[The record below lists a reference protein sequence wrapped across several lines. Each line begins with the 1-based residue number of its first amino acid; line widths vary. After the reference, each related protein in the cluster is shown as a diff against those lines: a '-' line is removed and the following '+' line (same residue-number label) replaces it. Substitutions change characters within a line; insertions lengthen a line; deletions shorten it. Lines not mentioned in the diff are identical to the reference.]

1 MDPQTINEA
10 AIVSTAPRREACR
23 TSAERQWR
31 DFVLKVQRHDC
42 RKKCFSKGA
51 DGEVCSECRYGYPR
65 PRSSDHH
72 FDEATQRW
80 FYMCEKDED
89 ERLSTYV
96 PLWLLATGSLAAKI
110 AQFCDVTLTRPF
122 RS

>member
-1 MDPQTINEA
+1 
-10 AIVSTAPRREACR
+10 
-23 TSAERQWR
+23 
-31 DFVLKVQRHDC
+31 
-42 RKKCFSKGA
+42 
-51 DGEVCSECRYGYPR
+51 
-65 PRSSDHH
+65 
-72 FDEATQRW
+72 
-80 FYMCEKDED
+80 MCEKDED